1 MKTKEDHRLRVD
13 IGKLTTVVANGR
25 PVAQGFLYAS
35 EPPPVDTV
43 WEKIKECG
51 WRVPQPML
59 TGKEKRIDAQL
70 VADITGRACMT
81 PEEQRTTIVI
91 ISGDADVVP
100 AIQMVL
106 KYKVWKVEVYMWESA
121 MSCDL
126 KKLPQE
132 VPRVTRHFS

>member
-13 IGKLTTVVANGR
+13 IGKLTTVVANGG

-59 TGKEKRIDAQL
+59 TGKEKRIDTQL
-70 VADITGRACMT
+70 LLTS
-81 PEEQRTTIVI
+81 QR
-91 ISGDADVVP
+91 GLA
-100 AIQMVL
+100 
-106 KYKVWKVEVYMWESA
+106 
-121 MSCDL
+121 
-126 KKLPQE
+126 
-132 VPRVTRHFS
+132 